1 MAVADKNR
9 ATFAA
14 DVRHELALQLQ
25 PRRCCQLS
33 ELQGVLAAARID
45 ADAGERVSL
54 RLTSNVAAR
63 KVVRL
68 SRLLSGR
75 VDEGHQ
81 DAHFRRGRTHVRP
94 SYEVT
99 LHREPGTSL
108 ARLSSDASPPTRECC
123 RRAFLRGAFTTAG
136 VVSIGSGGSHLEFGL
151 TSERRAQAT
160 EAAVRALGPRPRT
173 RRRGKRWTVYVKG
186 SDDVILLLKAMGA
199 SQAVLRF
206 ENDRILRELRGQAN
220 RQANSETANLRR
232 SVATGLRQVAA
243 VRGLIASGALDQ
255 QPRALREMASLRLS
269 MPSATLGQMAERLG
283 LSKSAVNARLRR
295 LVVVAAEAGLVD
307 S

>member
-1 MAVADKNR
+1 MAAADKNR
-9 ATFAA
+9 ATFGA

-25 PRRCCQLS
+25 PRSCCQLS

-45 ADAGERVSL
+45 ADAGESIII

-75 VDEGHQ
+75 PEEGHQ
-81 DAHFRRGRTHVRP
+81 EAHFRRGMTHIRP
-94 SYEVT
+94 SYEVA
-99 LHREPGTSL
+99 LHREPGTPLASL
-108 ARLSSDASPPTRECC
+108 SADAAPPTRECC

-136 VVSIGSGGSHLEFGL
+136 VVSIGPGGFHLEFGL
-151 TSERRAQAT
+151 TSEGRVRAT
-160 EAAVRALGPRPRT
+160 EATVRTLGPRPRT
-173 RRRGKRWTVYVKG
+173 RRRGNRWTVYVKG

-199 SQAVLRF
+199 SQAVLHF

-243 VRGLIASGALDQ
+243 VRGLMASGALDQ
-255 QPRALREMASLRLS
+255 QPTALREIAGLRLS
-269 MPSATLGQMAERLG
+269 MPSATLGQMAERLS
-283 LSKSAVNARLRR
+283 LTKSAVNARLRR
-295 LVVVAAEAGLVD
+295 LTAVAAEAGLVD